1 MQGRKTLHQ
10 KMLYN
15 VSLTD
20 LVSEDNFYR
29 KLDKTLDFNFLY
41 KRTAQYYGSEGQ
53 ESIDPVV
60 FFKIILIG
68 YLNNINSD
76 RKMIEY
82 CSNCLDIRLFIRYDI
97 DENLPWHSTISRTR
111 QLYGEEVFLELFK
124 EILSLCVEK
133 QMVRGKRQA
142 VDSAF
147 VKANASMDSLIEK
160 EVLADADFYAEE
172 LNENSEFKVSSTR
185 EKLVNQHHN
194 WKEDAYK
201 GMPKG
206 GSKDTNTDENGNL
219 IRPKYLSNH
228 THYSPTDPDAK
239 ISVKPGK
246 PRLLNY
252 FGQISVD
259 DAHHVITG
267 ACADFADQRDSQCLE
282 KIVSLTQNNLAEND
296 IEFDQLLADAGY
308 SSGSALAFL
317 ETTEIDAWIPNFGQY
332 VPEREGFIFNK
343 DKNQYKCQKEGGNRA
358 ILVYKGIK
366 TDSKNYQKNQY
377 RSSEK
382 DCKDCPLRES

>member
-76 RKMIEY
+76 RKLIEY

-194 WKEDAYK
+194 WKEEAYK

-267 ACADFADQRDSQCLE
+267 ACADFADQRDSQ
-282 KIVSLTQNNLAEND
+282 
-296 IEFDQLLADAGY
+296 
-308 SSGSALAFL
+308 
-317 ETTEIDAWIPNFGQY
+317 ID
-332 VPEREGFIFNK
+332 EGDSTK
-343 DKNQYKCQKEGGNRA
+343 QK
-358 ILVYKGIK
+358 KK
-366 TDSKNYQKNQY
+366 S
-377 RSSEK
+377 
-382 DCKDCPLRES
+382 C